1 MAEVYLARAKGE
13 GNFTKLVVVK
23 RMLPQLAVE
32 QHAVEMFLDEAL
44 LGSKLH
50 HPHIVS
56 VLDLGKIDGE
66 YFMVLEH
73 VDGVDLGTLDMRA
86 RHRNQPLPLQLI
98 TWVIARAAE
107 GLQAAHDARDPDS
120 GEPLKVIHRD
130 VSPSNILLSRSGEV
144 KVADFGVARSTA
156 QESHTTSG
164 ALKGKIAYMSPEQLL
179 GQEMDARSDIFSLG
193 TVLWQLVTRRRRHE
207 SRNELHI
214 MQTTVQEAALAPSM
228 INPDVTP
235 ELDAVV
241 LRMMDR
247 ERDQR
252 YGSMREVAR
261 ELDRFAMTH
270 GFVGRLDFETW
281 LTQHGELFDLQAP
294 QGRELASPPHGR
306 SAPTREAVAE
316 PSLNQTLAPTM
327 TLPMSPAPGEE
338 GLPEPSRSPPSMR
351 HTPTA
356 TPSAP
361 RVVAAREAS
370 ASMRAYELGWD
381 APRVPP
387 AGADIA
393 PAPATFPPAAP
404 EPSAPPASEA
414 PAAPPAGEPAAD
426 APPGPDGLPSVAEWE
441 RLADTRILQSPE
453 SRSQLV
459 NGQAV
464 ILTTV
469 DRTLHTL
476 NSSATFIWNRA
487 DGEHSLRD
495 IAEELPRAFAVSPD
509 IARAEVLAFVEE
521 AMRQGLLVFVR

>member
-1 MAEVYLARAKGE
+1 MAEVYLARARGE

-23 RMLPQLAVE
+23 RMLPQLAIE
-32 QHAVEMFLDEAL
+32 LNAVKMFLDEAQ

-56 VLDLGKIDGE
+56 VLDLGKVDGE

-73 VDGVDLGTLDMRA
+73 IDGVDLGTLDMRA
-86 RHRNQPLPLQLI
+86 RHHGQPLPLPLI
-98 TWVIARAAE
+98 CWVVARAAE
-107 GLQAAHDARDPDS
+107 GLQAAHDARDPDTS
-120 GEPLKVIHRD
+120 EPLKVIHRD

-164 ALKGKIAYMSPEQLL
+164 TLKGKIAYMSPEQIL

-207 SRNELHI
+207 SRNELAI
-214 MQTTVQEAALAPSM
+214 MQTTVQEAALAPSF

-241 LRMMDR
+241 LRMMER

-261 ELDRFAMTH
+261 DLDRFAVTH

-281 LTQHGELFDLQAP
+281 LTQHAELFDSPAP
-294 QGRELASPPHGR
+294 PAREFASPPHGR
-306 SAPTREAVAE
+306 SAPTREATSE

-327 TLPMSPAPGEE
+327 TLPMATPPGEE
-338 GLPEPSRSPPSMR
+338 PPSEPSRSPPSMQR
-351 HTPTA
+351 TPTA
-356 TPSAP
+356 KPSAP

-370 ASMRAYELGWD
+370 ASVRAYELGWD
-381 APRVPP
+381 APHVPP
-387 AGADIA
+387 TGVEIA
-393 PAPATFPPAAP
+393 SAAALPSERAMAAPRPPAAEP
-404 EPSAPPASEA
+404 EAPPA
-414 PAAPPAGEPAAD
+414 
-426 APPGPDGLPSVAEWE
+426 PDGLPDAAEWN
-441 RLADTRILQSPE
+441 RLADMRILQSPE

-476 NSSATFIWNRA
+476 NSSATFIWTRA
-487 DGEHSLRD
+487 DGEHTLQD
-495 IAEELPRAFAVSPD
+495 IAEELPRAFAVSPE